1 MAGGRRWRGGRS
13 RGKEQGV
20 DKNILPAA
28 HELLSVAGPSVGS
41 AHISPR
47 EPHQHVATPV
57 PHVADSD
64 VGLKAEWSAR
74 RGWL

>member
-1 MAGGRRWRGGRS
+1 M
-13 RGKEQGV
+13 

>member
-1 MAGGRRWRGGRS
+1 MAGGSRWRGGRS

-20 DKNILPAA
+20 DKNILPVA

-41 AHISPR
+41 AHISTP
-47 EPHQHVATPV
+47 EPHQ
-57 PHVADSD
+57 HVADSD
-64 VGLKAEWSAR
+64 VGLKAEGSAR